1 LHLLAD
7 FLGFCDDFGRI
18 YSHFGGVDYNRF
30 IDGQAGSV
38 RKEFRDILR
47 QGICARRVELP
58 NKTSPLR
65 VPTEM
70 KSIGIALLVCAGL
83 LGVASNS
90 PAAVIYGVDD
100 SSGQTLIS
108 FDSSSPGALQSGV
121 AISGLQSNE
130 TVKGIDFRPATNQL
144 YALGSTNRLYTLN
157 VLTGV
162 ASQVG
167 VGPFAPPLSGS
178 NFGFDFNPVMDR
190 IRVVS
195 NTRKNYVLN
204 PNDATAVA
212 ATDLA
217 FGPGDPNF
225 GVSPNVEFSAYTNS
239 VNPAPAAT
247 QLYGIDTGLDI
258 LVAQANSA
266 GTLGTVGPLGVN
278 VGAVGGF
285 DISGAN
291 NVAYAAMLPANSS
304 SSNLYAINLLTGLA
318 TNLGM
323 IDGGVVLSS
332 MTIAPDGFVPGGGI
346 PEPASLVLMAMS
358 VVGIVG
364 CRFRR

>member
-1 LHLLAD
+1 M
-7 FLGFCDDFGRI
+7 
-18 YSHFGGVDYNRF
+18 
-30 IDGQAGSV
+30 
-38 RKEFRDILR
+38 
-47 QGICARRVELP
+47 
-58 NKTSPLR
+58 KT
-65 VPTEM
+65 
-70 KSIGIALLVCAGL
+70 IGIALLVCAGFL
-83 LGVASNS
+83 SLTSVSH
-90 PAAVIYGVDD
+90 AVLIFGVDD
-100 SSGQTLIS
+100 SSGQTLVS
-108 FDSSSPGALQSGV
+108 FDSSSPGTLQSGV

-130 TVKGIDFRPATNQL
+130 TVKGIDFRPKTNEL

-157 VLTGV
+157 VLTGA
-162 ASQVG
+162 ASLVG
-167 VGPFAPPLSGS
+167 LGPFAPPLSGS
-178 NFGFDFNPVMDR
+178 NFGFDFNPVLDR

-204 PNDATAVA
+204 PDDATSVA

-217 FGPGDPNF
+217 YGPADPNF

-239 VNPAPAAT
+239 VNPAPAVT

-258 LVAQANSA
+258 LVTQANSA

-291 NVAYAAMLPANSS
+291 NAAYAAMLLASTS
-304 SSNLYAINLLTGLA
+304 SSNLYAINLVSGLA

-332 MTIAPDGFVPGGGI
+332 LTIAPDGFVPGGGV
-346 PEPASLVLMAMS
+346 PEPSSLVLMALS
-358 VVGIVG
+358 AVAIVR
-364 CRFRR
+364 CRFRG